1 MYTNIDTI
9 FDNSVFDNIFN
20 KVFEAQPAITWPIN
34 LYTEGDNEVIEIAVV
49 GKEKEDIKIQS
60 KIGTDGI
67 VHLTIDISDAK
78 KDSEKSTDRQYL
90 IRKVKNGAGHI
101 DVPVSDVYDLTKLTA
116 SISKGLLTV
125 KIPKAESKKAQEY
138 TIA

>member
-1 MYTNIDTI
+1 MLSAWDVSKKSLKSES
-9 FDNSVFDNIFN
+9 FSW
-20 KVFEAQPAITWPIN
+20 IT
-34 LYTEGDNEVIEIAVV
+34 A
-49 GKEKEDIKIQS
+49 K
-60 KIGTDGI
+60 
-67 VHLTIDISDAK
+67 TIDISDAK

>member
-9 FDNSVFDNIFN
+9 FDNSAFDNIFN

-78 KDSEKSTDRQYL
+78 KDSEKPTDRQYL

-138 TIA
+138 TIS